1 MRVVS
6 ALMFFPRGGSAHV
19 ARALARQLPAT
30 GWDVTIVSGSRRG
43 ADATAFY
50 SGLDT
55 VAVDFDTGQAPMQP
69 SYEDRPDAPDHV
81 FAKVGEDE
89 FERHVDAWS
98 DALQRARADEAD
110 ALHLHHLTPIYDA
123 AARVAPD
130 VPIVG
135 HLHGTELLM
144 LEHIAD
150 GSPASWEHAQAWWER
165 MRAWAARCERLV
177 VLSPSQIERVERLLD
192 VDAQRCVVIPNG
204 YDPERF
210 KHCDVDE
217 PSFWRHELAEA
228 ARGWLPGQEPGS
240 LRYPPDVAESLAERC
255 VLLCVGR
262 FTEVKRMGLL
272 VRAYAR
278 ARERFARPAA
288 LVFVGGH
295 DGEWEAEHPGVVAQ
309 ELGLDD
315 VFLAGWH
322 DHEELPSY
330 YCAADATVLAS
341 VREQFGLV
349 LVEGM
354 ACERPAIAVGRYG
367 PADIVTPG
375 ETGWLVEPDD
385 EASLADALV
394 EAVSEPAELVRRGEA
409 AARDVAQRFAWP
421 AVAERFAE
429 TLTQAAASD
438 PRAANQPA

>member
-150 GSPASWEHAQAWWER
+150 GAPASWEHAQAWWER

-217 PSFWRHELAEA
+217 PRFWRHELAEA